1 MVPPMGEIFARYTY
15 TADSVGS
22 AVHILNR
29 ALDAVQPAAESVWGV
44 LHHMPLQCDDATL

>member
-1 MVPPMGEIFARYTY
+1 MVLGDISARYTY

-22 AVHILNR
+22 AVHVLSR
-29 ALDAVQPAAESVWGV
+29 ALDPDAVQLATESVWGV